1 MNEIIELTERSWEA
15 NRNGDAAFFDR
26 FLTAEP
32 VSVSPWGVITDREA
46 ILKGFAENRNP
57 YTRTEQSDHRVVR
70 LTEDSLVHISLVEI
84 DVLVNGTEK
93 QTVRYQATTTLVRQD
108 GEWKAA
114 VFQVTPAGA

>member
-1 MNEIIELTERSWEA
+1 MDEIIELTERSWEA

-32 VSVSPWGVITDREA
+32 LSVSPWGVVTDRAA

-57 YTRTEQSDHRVVR
+57 YLRTDQSDHRVVR
-70 LTEDSLVHISLVEI
+70 LTEDSLVHTSLVEI
-84 DVLVNGTEK
+84 DVLMNDTDLR
-93 QTVRYQATTTLVRQD
+93 TVRYHATTTLVRQD

>member
-57 YTRTEQSDHRVVR
+57 YTRTEQSGHRVVR

-84 DVLVNGTEK
+84 DVLLNGTEK
-93 QTVRYQATTTLVRQD
+93 QTVLYHAATTLVRQD

>member
-57 YTRTEQSDHRVVR
+57 YTRTEQSGHRVVP

-93 QTVRYQATTTLVRQD
+93 QTVRYHATTTLVRQD